1 MIKLKILKNY
11 KPTLKFILYITI
23 ITSIQTIL
31 NLIFNI
37 NNTINTFISLSLI
50 LIYILISN
58 IKNGKNIK
66 DKAYKY
72 GFINGLITILTLFI
86 LSIITFSFSFNL
98 KTIIYYLLIIFISIL
113 GSIIGINKKR

>member
-1 MIKLKILKNY
+1 MSIIKKYKNIYKLIIYIL
-11 KPTLKFILYITI
+11 I
-23 ITSIQTIL
+23 ISSIQTIL

-50 LIYILISN
+50 LIYTLISN

-72 GFINGLITILTLFI
+72 GFINGLITIITLFI
-86 LSIITFSFSFNL
+86 LSIITFSFTFNL

>member
-66 DKAYKY
+66 DKAYKC
-72 GFINGLITILTLFI
+72 GFIKGLITILTLFI
-86 LSIITFSFSFNL
+86 LSIITFSFTFNL
-98 KTIIYYLLIIFISIL
+98 FAIAFLASRITFSALIPIM
-113 GSIIGINKKR
+113 